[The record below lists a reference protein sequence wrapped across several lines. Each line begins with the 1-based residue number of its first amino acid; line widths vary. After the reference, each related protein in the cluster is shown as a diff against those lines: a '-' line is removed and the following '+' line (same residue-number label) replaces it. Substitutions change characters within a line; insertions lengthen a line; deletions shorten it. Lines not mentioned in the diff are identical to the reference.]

1 MLMVVLLEDMVNGEE
16 NSFCEENRSW
26 VSSAIESDSGRA
38 SKKGAQH
45 QCGLLLMT
53 TGHAP

>member
-16 NSFCEENRSW
+16 SSFCEEDKAW
-26 VSSAIESDSGRA
+26 VLSAIESDSGRA

-45 QCGLLLMT
+45 QCGLLLMM

>member
-1 MLMVVLLEDMVNGEE
+1 MVNGEE
-16 NSFCEENRSW
+16 SSFCEEDKAW
-26 VSSAIESDSGRA
+26 VLSAIESDSGRA

-45 QCGLLLMT
+45 QCGLLLMM